1 MTRRPSVTVKPPE
14 AARADTIAQA
24 HARSLAL
31 GLRAGEA
38 PDFQPL
44 GGADL
49 RDLLD
54 ANHTLYHQAR
64 PVMDALHAQIVD
76 TESMVLLTDRN
87 GVILHSLGDT
97 DFVEKARR
105 VALRPG
111 VSWSERDRGTNAIG
125 TALVDA
131 QPTIV
136 HAGEHFLRANHILTC
151 SCAPIADPWGRT
163 LGALDVS
170 GESLGFHQHTLAL
183 VRMSAQMIENHLF
196 NIEFAASVRL
206 QFHAR
211 AEFIGTLYEGLAAF
225 AADGT
230 LLCANRSALFQFGSP
245 LATLQSSGFDALF
258 GQPFAAFMQQL
269 ASARGEPVTLTLPS
283 GVRVVARGTPGA
295 SGFGAP
301 SSAANA
307 TYTAR
312 AAQAAQA
319 ARDAARPAPS
329 SARAAETAA
338 EISWQPTFADLDT
351 GDARMSAVLE
361 RVARVRGRDI
371 PVLVLGRTG
380 TGKEWLARAL
390 HQDSQRRGAPFVAL
404 KCAALP
410 DSLIEA
416 ELFGY
421 EDGAFTGAR
430 RRGSPGKIV
439 QAHGG
444 TLFLDEIGDMP

>member
-1 MTRRPSVTVKPPE
+1 MWRTRPFLYHEARHHGARRLVAAQRSHTRLETRVTRRPSVTVKPPE

-31 GLRAGEA
+31 GLRASEA

-111 VSWSERDRGTNAIG
+111 VSWAERDRGTNAIG

-170 GESLGFHQHTLAL
+170 GESRGFHKHTLAL
-183 VRMSAQMIENHLF
+183 VRMSAQCGCNF
-196 NIEFAASVRL
+196 TR
-206 QFHAR
+206 AR
-211 AEFIGTLYEGLAAF
+211 
-225 AADGT
+225 
-230 LLCANRSALFQFGSP
+230 N
-245 LATLQSSGFDALF
+245 
-258 GQPFAAFMQQL
+258 
-269 ASARGEPVTLTLPS
+269 
-283 GVRVVARGTPGA
+283 
-295 SGFGAP
+295 
-301 SSAANA
+301 
-307 TYTAR
+307 
-312 AAQAAQA
+312 
-319 ARDAARPAPS
+319 S
-329 SARAAETAA
+329 SARSTKASPRSRRTARCSARTAA
-338 EISWQPTFADLDT
+338 RCS
-351 GDARMSAVLE
+351 S
-361 RVARVRGRDI
+361 
-371 PVLVLGRTG
+371 
-380 TGKEWLARAL
+380 
-390 HQDSQRRGAPFVAL
+390 S
-404 KCAALP
+404 
-410 DSLIEA
+410 
-416 ELFGY
+416 
-421 EDGAFTGAR
+421 AR
-430 RRGSPGKIV
+430 RSPRCNR
-439 QAHGG
+439 AAS
-444 TLFLDEIGDMP
+444 TRCSASPSPPSCSS